1 MRILEEVEF
10 RQEAV
15 KVCSPSVELGDATL
29 ELSGPCE
36 PVWSFAHGLR
46 DRGRKPPWSV
56 DLFSYVHL
64 GSPGLKL
71 SVLQGHAEEAQG
83 AGGGTTPSM
92 GLLCELVHCGQRR
105 CFFGGPPHNKNAH
118 VGVMGQVV

>member
-1 MRILEEVEF
+1 MRILEEIEF
-10 RQEAV
+10 RKEAMNV
-15 KVCSPSVELGDATL
+15 RSPSIKLGDATL

-36 PVWSFAHGLR
+36 PVWSFAHGLG

-83 AGGGTTPSM
+83 AGRGATPGTS
-92 GLLCELVHCGQRR
+92 LLCKLIHSGQRR
-105 CFFGGPPHNKNAH
+105 RE
-118 VGVMGQVV
+118 